1 MVATPASRISFLKVK
16 NPQEIKYD
24 TLRIFQLNTLGTTVN
39 EIPMDPL
46 TSARTD
52 MRKRE
57 LFNRKVILTSCSA
70 QTGDQQSTKLER
82 KETNHA
88 RERRNEKPPSM
99 TSRQRR
105 LRVHTI
111 GFDLRH
117 LRWPAFADKLSG
129 GTRYKI
135 VAGFSLTLR
144 HIDAATTPSQGGRRW
159 LSFTALSS
167 LVIV

>member
-1 MVATPASRISFLKVK
+1 MAATPASRISFLKVK

-70 QTGDQQSTKLER
+70 QTGDQQSTKL
-82 KETNHA
+82 
-88 RERRNEKPPSM
+88 S
-99 TSRQRR
+99 
-105 LRVHTI
+105 
-111 GFDLRH
+111 
-117 LRWPAFADKLSG
+117 LSG
-129 GTRYKI
+129 RKQTMPVSDETKSRL
-135 VAGFSLTLR
+135 A
-144 HIDAATTPSQGGRRW
+144 
-159 LSFTALSS
+159 
-167 LVIV
+167 